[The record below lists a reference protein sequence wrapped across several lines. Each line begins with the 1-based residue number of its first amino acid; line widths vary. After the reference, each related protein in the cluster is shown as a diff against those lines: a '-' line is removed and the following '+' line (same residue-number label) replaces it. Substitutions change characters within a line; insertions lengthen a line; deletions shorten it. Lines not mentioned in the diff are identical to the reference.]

1 MREWIISAYMVKIEM
16 IRFATVLELSLTA
29 KKKKRQFQDVEPV
42 ERGVIYYYSNLGK
55 ESVCRDV
62 KVAYVNLLFG
72 FFWCVLVCV
81 CERECVSV
89 CVTSNKDNYK
99 GVVDTHPLRIN
110 YLCVCS
116 AKY

>member
-1 MREWIISAYMVKIEM
+1 MDHICIYGEGRNDKVCYCTGVE
-16 IRFATVLELSLTA
+16 FDC

-81 CERECVSV
+81 CVRESVSV

-99 GVVDTHPLRIN
+99 GVVDTHPLCIN